1 MICYVMLKSIAF
13 FFWVHS
19 LDSSGIHKLL
29 NDKTAVVSQR
39 WVSLS
44 PESSELGVLHP
55 TKSTPKN
62 RFTVT
67 LFVSPAS
74 SFSNNFRAL
83 VQKKGPSILENKL
96 I

>member
-1 MICYVMLKSIAF
+1 M
-13 FFWVHS
+13 
-19 LDSSGIHKLL
+19 L

-67 LFVSPAS
+67 VCISCQYIIL
-74 SFSNNFRAL
+74 FSNNVRVL

-96 I
+96 LY